1 MFASITSRG
10 AVAVYGTVATT
21 LGIVQY
27 QREAEARRKLYAE
40 FLAEQGKVTSLS
52 CELKAT
58 KLMLQTTLEAQD
70 QQDRL
75 AGVEKK
81 LEDHHWKHETTYSL
95 LLSGIF
101 LGLLTAF
108 GGGGGGGRGMR
119 VLA

>member
-21 LGIVQY
+21 LGLVQY

-58 KLMLQTTLEAQD
+58 QAKLQVALDAHD

-75 AGVEKK
+75 ASVEKK
-81 LEDHHWKHETTYSL
+81 LDNHHWKHETSYSL

-119 VLA
+119 VPA